1 MGVVIRQSVK
11 ASLSNYLGMGL
22 GFLSLFMLFPLYF
35 EPEELGAIRLLLE
48 AGAVMSGFALLG
60 TNYSINRFFPYFRT
74 EDKKHHGF
82 FFWAFA
88 MPLFGF
94 LIVLVGLLVWKEGIL
109 SLFNKD
115 AERLS
120 GLFPLLLLLVLFL
133 LFQQVSESCSANH
146 GRIAM
151 PNFFREVVV
160 RVVQIAAAYA
170 FYLGLIGFYP
180 AVALIVGSY
189 LLAVVAN
196 LWFLGRLTRIHLI
209 PDLGFLRESPALRKD
224 ILRFTGFLFV
234 GGLASLLVT
243 KIDFLMLSSMRRLS
257 DTAIYSIGFYL
268 AMMVEIPKRT
278 LLQISAPIMAGHMK
292 ENRLADAEALYRKTT
307 LNQVLAGTILFYLIW
322 LNIDNLYAI
331 MPRGDYY
338 SAGKW
343 VVFLLG
349 IGRLFDA
356 LGAASGTVLV
366 NSKHYHWAFFN
377 FGLSALVAITANYL
391 LIPVYGITGAAIA
404 TLITITANQTAA
416 LLIVYRKTG
425 LHPFENGKLWL
436 LGLFLIMLL
445 PTLAGPWLSN
455 PLLDGLLRTPLLGG
469 AFLYLVYA
477 FRVSDDMNQLANSFM
492 QRVSR
497 GRLKSLPVWRR

>member
-1 MGVVIRQSVK
+1 MGVVIRQSIK
-11 ASLSNYLGMGL
+11 ASISNYLGMGL
-22 GFLSLFMLFPLYF
+22 GFLSLFLLFPLYF

-60 TNYSINRFFPYFRT
+60 TNYSINRFFPYFKT

-88 MPLFGF
+88 MPMLGF
-94 LIVLVGLLVWKEGIL
+94 LLVLIGLLFWREGIL

-115 AERLS
+115 AERLD
-120 GLFPLLLLLVLFL
+120 GLYPLLLLLVLFL

-160 RVVQIAAAYA
+160 RIVQIASGLA
-170 FYLGLIGFYP
+170 FYWGWIGFYT
-180 AVALIVGSY
+180 AVALIVGAY
-189 LLAVVAN
+189 LLAVLAN
-196 LWFLGRLTRIHLI
+196 LWFLGRLTRVYLV
-209 PDLGFLRESPALRKD
+209 PDWHFLRERPELRKD

-292 ENRLADAEALYRKTT
+292 ENRLAEAGDLYRKTT
-307 LNQVLAGTILFYLIW
+307 LNQVLAGTLLFYLIW

-343 VVFLLG
+343 VVFILG
-349 IGRLFDA
+349 FGRLVDA

-366 NSKHYHWAFFN
+366 NSKYYHWAFFN
-377 FGLSALVAITANYL
+377 FGLSAIVAITANYI
-391 LIPVYGITGAAIA
+391 LIPKWGITGAAIA
-404 TLITITANQTAA
+404 TLLTITLNQIAA
-416 LLIVYRKTG
+416 LIIVYVKTG
-425 LHPFENGKLWL
+425 LHPFDKGKIWL
-436 LGLFLIMLL
+436 LGIFIVMLL
-445 PTLAGPWLSN
+445 PTLTGTWFAN
-455 PLLDGLLRTPLLGG
+455 PYLDGLIRTPVLGG
-469 AFLYLVYA
+469 ALFYLVYA
-477 FRVSDDMNQLANSFM
+477 LKVSEDMNHVANAFMRRVSGN
-492 QRVSR
+492 
-497 GRLKSLPVWRR
+497 RLNSLPLWRK